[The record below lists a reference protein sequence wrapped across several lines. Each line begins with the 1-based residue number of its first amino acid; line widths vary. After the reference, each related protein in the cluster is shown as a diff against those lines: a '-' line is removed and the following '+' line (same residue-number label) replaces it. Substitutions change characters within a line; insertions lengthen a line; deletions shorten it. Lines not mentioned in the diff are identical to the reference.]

1 MSELTSAL
9 LGIGLAIIALVV
21 TFNWWQERK
30 IKKTIIQNSSKIHED
45 LLMEAPE
52 TLDIET
58 TVPTEDQFDDPFT
71 IGEEVDF
78 KIQIEETVEHQ
89 HDLPPT
95 DHHD

>member
-30 IKKTIIQNSSKIHED
+30 IKKTINQNTSGIHED
-45 LLMEAPE
+45 LLMEAQE

-58 TVPTEDQFDDPFT
+58 TAPTEDQFNDPFT
-71 IGEEVDF
+71 IS
-78 KIQIEETVEHQ
+78 
-89 HDLPPT
+89 
-95 DHHD
+95 